1 MRLPNFR
8 VQTPPVGYFN
18 SKDVHWVKGSAKK
31 SPFQQAYIL
40 SDRVEDFID
49 GECVRGDTDFWVA
62 KTRTVPNGWVV
73 RG

>member
-31 SPFQQAYIL
+31 STFQQAYIP

-49 GECVRGDTDFWVA
+49 GECV
-62 KTRTVPNGWVV
+62 
-73 RG
+73 